1 MSRKSEVAGIAAG
14 SRNDGQ
20 AGNVNPEREV
30 RRVKG
35 GYKFRWLVREE
46 RDVKPALASSPTPR

>member
-1 MSRKSEVAGIAAG
+1 MFRKYEVSGMPAS

-20 AGNVNPEREV
+20 AGNVNPQREV
-30 RRVKG
+30 RRVRG

-46 RDVKPALASSPTPR
+46 RDVIAPARSSRAR

>member
-1 MSRKSEVAGIAAG
+1 MFRKYEVSGMPA

-20 AGNVNPEREV
+20 AGNVNPQREV
-30 RRVKG
+30 RRVRG

-46 RDVKPALASSPTPR
+46 RDVIAPARSSRAR